1 MVEKK
6 QVLYDLTAAYS
17 GPFIVEEFYAE
28 IDRWIDENGFE
39 KEPKKISEH
48 VAKDGKKIELVIEAH
63 RKLDELHYGVVVFRA
78 MISNLKDTA
87 IKKDGKKIRI
97 NYGEVFISVDA
108 FVQSYVHSGIW
119 QAKPVYT
126 FMRTLV
132 DKYIYS
138 FWTDKHDGTVN
149 SAGKDLFRRIKSFF
163 EIQRQKYE

>member
-6 QVLYDLTAAYS
+6 QVLYDLTSAYS

-28 IDRWIDENGFE
+28 INRWIDENGFE
-39 KEPKKISEH
+39 KEPKKISEQ
-48 VAKDGKKIELVIEAH
+48 VAKDGKKIELVIEANK
-63 RKLDELHYGVVVFRA
+63 KLDELHYGVVVFRA
-78 MISNLKDTA
+78 MINNLKDTA
-87 IKKDGKKIRI
+87 IKRDGKKIRI
-97 NYGEVFISVDA
+97 NHGEVFISVDA

-119 QAKPVYT
+119 QAKPVYI
-126 FMRTLV
+126 FIRALI

-163 EIQRQKYE
+163 EMQRQKYE